1 MILAIKNIYKTKD
14 YLVNPISKFVKYFSR
29 KARKKRALIFRESFL
44 LSENTKILDLGSETG
59 SNIYDVLQGTPVKP
73 ENVYIADIDSSLI
86 EKGANTYG
94 FVPVLIKESEQ
105 LPFDDNFFE
114 IVYCSSVI
122 EHVTVQKEQVWSM
135 YSGKEFKKKSF
146 NRQKI
151 FANEIQR
158 LGKQYFVQT
167 PYKHFPIESHSWLP
181 FIAWLPRRILIPV
194 LKVTNTF
201 WVKKTNPDW
210 YLLNQKEI
218 AILFKEAEIISEKSI
233 GLIKSIMAI
242 KKRCADLK

>member
-1 MILAIKNIYKTKD
+1 M
-14 YLVNPISKFVKYFSR
+14 NPINKFVKAFSS
-29 KARKKRALIFRESFL
+29 KAKEKRISIFRDSFL
-44 LSENTKILDLGSETG
+44 LDENTKILVLGSETG
-59 SNIYDVLQGTPVKP
+59 SNIYSVLQGTPVKP
-73 ENVYIADIDSSLI
+73 KNVYIADIDSSLI
-86 EKGANTYG
+86 EKGRNTYG

-105 LPFDDNFFE
+105 LPFDNGFFD

-122 EHVTVQKEQVWSM
+122 EHVTVPKEQIWSM
-135 YSGKEFKKKSF
+135 YSGKEFKERSF
-146 NRQKI
+146 NRQKE

-194 LKVTNTF
+194 LKVTNIF

-210 YLLNQKEI
+210 YLLNRKEI

-242 KKRCADLK
+242 KNYN